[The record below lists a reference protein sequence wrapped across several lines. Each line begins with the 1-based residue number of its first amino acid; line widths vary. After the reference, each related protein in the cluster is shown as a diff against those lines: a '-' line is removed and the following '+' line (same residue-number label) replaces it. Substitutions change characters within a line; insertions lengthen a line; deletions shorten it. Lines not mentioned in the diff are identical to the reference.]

1 MRMGGA
7 TTSSPTHCSPDEEEI
22 LLEPER
28 QFIVKSVI
36 EAEGIIVITLEMLDS
51 PLILPNVFGK
61 GLVSK
66 KKRKKKLTTNNNK
79 KKKGDNKKKEE
90 H

>member
-1 MRMGGA
+1 M
-7 TTSSPTHCSPDEEEI
+7 
-22 LLEPER
+22 
-28 QFIVKSVI
+28 VKSVI

-66 KKRKKKLTTNNNK
+66 KKRKKKSTNNNNK
-79 KKKGDNKKKEE
+79 KNGDKKKKEKE

>member
-7 TTSSPTHCSPDEEEI
+7 TTSSQYSLFPDEEEI

-28 QFIVKSVI
+28 QFMVKSVI

-66 KKRKKKLTTNNNK
+66 KKRKKKSTTNKK
-79 KKKGDNKKKEE
+79 KKKGDEKKKEKE

>member
-1 MRMGGA
+1 M
-7 TTSSPTHCSPDEEEI
+7 
-22 LLEPER
+22 
-28 QFIVKSVI
+28 VKSVI

-66 KKRKKKLTTNNNK
+66 KKRKKKSANNK
-79 KKKGDNKKKEE
+79 KKKGDKKKKEKE